1 MSGIPVAGSTFHTW
15 PCSAQAAPT
24 RFELHVRHSVVAGDR
39 RRLEPAEVACAPV
52 DPSVGIARVDDPRR
66 GDLGRGRR
74 IVQRHRQDLDLAM
87 QRVVDDLV
95 GVVRVRDVG
104 VVRLTAGRP
113 RAQRIRRHV
122 HDQPRVGAILR
133 PRGDRVGAAVG
144 VLHLHRRDRLEGIRR
159 VVAHLED
166 PDAFPAVRVVVS
178 GPRRA
183 AVRVR
188 HRPVHCQEQQVC
200 DAIAIAVPHDRVV
213 LIGVTPEVLQQ
224 LWAGRIRD
232 VEDSQPA
239 AGPGSGWEPG
249 VAGVVAGERVV
260 APEREVRVGRL
271 VGRCEELVRLG
282 ALIRHV
288 RGGRR
293 AGREPEDDEHRHE
306 QTERRS
312 HALPSPLW

>member
-87 QRVVDDLV
+87 QRVVDDLA

-188 HRPVHCQEQQVC
+188 HRPVHGQEQQVG
-200 DAIAIAVPHDRVV
+200 DAVAVPVPYDRIV
-213 LIGVTPEVLQQ
+213 LVGVTREVPHQPR
-224 LWAGRIRD
+224 AGRIRD
-232 VEDSQPA
+232 VEDPHPA
-239 AGPGSGWEPG
+239 ARPGPRRGSGVP
-249 VAGVVAGERVV
+249 GVVAGERVRP
-260 APEREVRVGRL
+260 PEGEIGVRRPVGRREQL
-271 VGRCEELVRLG
+271 VHLE

-288 RGGRR
+288 RRGCG
-293 AGREPEDDEHRHE
+293 AGHQSDRDDHSRE
-306 QTERRS
+306 QTGRMS
-312 HALPSPLW
+312 HARSLP